1 MNCPSC
7 NEPIT
12 DDMRVC
18 PSCGMP
24 LQSQLKVGTRLQLG
38 KYTVGRVLGQGG
50 FGITYLGA
58 NTILKMPVAIKELF
72 MEGMARGNTGK
83 VLAPAHT
90 EFADEKLRFLDEARK
105 LGQFSHPNIVRVFDV
120 FEENNTVYLVMEYLQ
135 GETLGKRIE
144 TRGSL
149 SSREVLDIL
158 YPLLD
163 ALKVLH
169 DQNMLHRDIKPQNV
183 YLTTSGRTVLID
195 FGSVRT
201 FTAGKASNH
210 TRLVTVG
217 YAPLEQYATS
227 AKVGPY
233 TDLYALG
240 ATIFHALTGAP
251 PPAVLDRINGMP
263 LPPLPA
269 GTDPLLAQV
278 VHKTLAL
285 QIEDRPQSIAQMREW
300 LQMPSRPQPAA
311 VGNPASKNTPEVPL
325 RPTAPPADERLLS
338 RSGRRYAL
346 ISKPLK
352 APLYAREQGFH
363 YDYDTE
369 SVVEVEDGILRLA
382 FKSRGFDQDS
392 VSIRWIR
399 NDGER
404 THDIEMFDLPLE
416 VDLDHIPQQYS
427 ALEYQL
433 YHGRDARVVGYVD
446 LIDAAYKDASV
457 HDHRLRSQRA
467 FLNNKPT
474 YKKIPVVHIEKYAS
488 GAFMDVRFRDTT
500 ARNGDHLIFD
510 AAGARGD
517 VKITYGDWNEYF
529 PLPFALDLTS
539 LAGELEYTIRVDTPL
554 ALGNEFQGKVFF
566 FYD

>member
-1 MNCPSC
+1 
-7 NEPIT
+7 
-12 DDMRVC
+12 
-18 PSCGMP
+18 MP
-24 LQSQLKVGTRLQLG
+24 LQSQLKVGTRLQVG

-144 TRGSL
+144 NRHVL
-149 SSREVLDIL
+149 SSQDVLDML

-169 DQNMLHRDIKPQNV
+169 DRNMLHRDIKPQNIF
-183 YLTTSGRTVLID
+183 LTSSGRTVLID

-240 ATIFHALTGAP
+240 ATLYHALTGNP
-251 PPAVLDRINGMP
+251 PPAVLDRVNGMP

-269 GTDPLLAQV
+269 DTDPLLAQV
-278 VHKTLAL
+278 VQKTLAL
-285 QIEDRPQSIAQMREW
+285 QIEDRPQTIDQMREW
-300 LQMPSRPQPAA
+300 LQMPATARRAPSSAQQPSSPPVMPGRP
-311 VGNPASKNTPEVPL
+311 PE
-325 RPTAPPADERLLS
+325 PPSDPRMLS
-338 RSGRRYAL
+338 RSGKRYAV

-369 SVVEVEDGILRLA
+369 SVIEFNDGTLTLA
-382 FKSRGFDQDS
+382 FKSRGFDRDS

-399 NDGER
+399 NDGTR
-404 THDIEMFDLPLE
+404 TDDIEVFDLPLE
-416 VDLDHIPQQYS
+416 IDLDRIPQQYS

-433 YHGRDARVVGYVD
+433 YQGRDARVTGYVD
-446 LIDAAYKDASV
+446 LVDAAHKDASI

-467 FLNNKPT
+467 FLNNKPN
-474 YKKIPVVHIEKYAS
+474 YNKVPVVHIEKYAS
-488 GAFMDVRFRDTT
+488 GGFMDVRFRDTT

-539 LAGELEYTIRVDTPL
+539 LAGELEYTIQVDTPL
-554 ALGNEFQGKVFF
+554 ALGNEFHGKVLF